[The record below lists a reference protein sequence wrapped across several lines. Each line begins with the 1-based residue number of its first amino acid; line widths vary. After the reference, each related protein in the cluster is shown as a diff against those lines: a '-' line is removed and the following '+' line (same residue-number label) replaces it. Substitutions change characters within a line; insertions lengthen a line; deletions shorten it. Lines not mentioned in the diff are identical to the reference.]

1 MTRFF
6 SALFFALAF
15 CFFVLSAPV
24 LSSDRS
30 DLNHPDKN
38 AAESAPDREL
48 LDLEKAQS
56 MALANHPS
64 LQELEAVI
72 RSSRN
77 REVYIGELPD
87 PDLSLS
93 LVNLPVDSLALD
105 EDPMN
110 QIKVGVR
117 QKIPFPGK
125 LSLKQQKEALGRER
139 YRLKLR
145 DLEARLVK
153 EVRKAWLD
161 VFYQNRALEVIDANL
176 KLFEDLLS
184 VARTQY
190 TVGRGL
196 QQDILLAQLE
206 RDRLE
211 DERIRL
217 KNALELAKDKL
228 VELTLAEP
236 DSLSIPDELPDLA
249 ELPPLEDILSG
260 LSEHPMI
267 LAQKKRIR
275 RRDTFVELARKEYYP
290 DFGVE
295 VSYGHRRA
303 RDMEGDRHSD
313 FVSGGVTME
322 LPVFHEDRQ
331 DRRVAAAREEK
342 TAARKK
348 LESLMVKLK
357 RRARSAW
364 SDMRHYRRRVDLF
377 QETIL
382 PESQNTIEAN
392 RSAYISGRLDFLDL
406 VRSRIQDYKYELK
419 LWKLRVE
426 SVKSRAE
433 LLYLAREGGNE

>member
-1 MTRFF
+1 MNSLFSSFF
-6 SALFFALAF
+6 PALALFLVITSCLGFSSGASAMDNTDNSGSDNTTKPNP
-15 CFFVLSAPV
+15 LS
-24 LSSDRS
+24 
-30 DLNHPDKN
+30 
-38 AAESAPDREL
+38 
-48 LDLEKAQS
+48 LEKAQS

-77 REVYIGELPD
+77 REVYLGELPD

-105 EDPMN
+105 EEPMS
-110 QIKVGVR
+110 QVKVGVR

-125 LSLKQQKEALGRER
+125 LSLKQQREAQERKR
-139 YRLKLR
+139 YRFRLR

-190 TVGRGL
+190 TVGKGL
-196 QQDILLAQLE
+196 QQDILLAELE

-217 KNALELAKDKL
+217 KNALERAKNKL

-236 DSLSIPDELPDLA
+236 DSLSIPDELPELA
-249 ELPPLEDILSG
+249 GLPSLYKIVSG

-275 RRDTFVELARKEYYP
+275 RRDTSVELARKEYYP

-303 RDMEGDRHSD
+303 RDMEGDRHAD
-313 FVSGGVTME
+313 FVSGGGTME

-331 DRRVAAAREEK
+331 DRQVAAAREERM
-342 TAARKK
+342 AARKK
-348 LESLMVKLK
+348 LRSLMVELK
-357 RRARSAW
+357 RRARSTW
-364 SDMRHYRRRVDLF
+364 SDMRHFRERIRLF

-382 PESQNTIEAN
+382 PESRHTVEAN

-406 VRSRIQDYKYELK
+406 VRSRIQDYKYKLK